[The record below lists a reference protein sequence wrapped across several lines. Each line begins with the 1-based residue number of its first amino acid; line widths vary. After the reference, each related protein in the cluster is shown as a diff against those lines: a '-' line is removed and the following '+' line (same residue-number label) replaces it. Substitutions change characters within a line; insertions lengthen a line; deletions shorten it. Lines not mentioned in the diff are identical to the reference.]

1 MSDIEDENIIESEEK
16 FIIEDIDENHKSIMD
31 SLEKG
36 NNIYSNSQ
44 NIIKENN
51 QYNSNDI
58 NIINNIN
65 QENENNISDNNN
77 YNIIE
82 ENYISNDNNIHIED
96 ENYNIYNSSE
106 NNENNNY
113 RDNNSENNVN
123 KEFIENEENGEIHE
137 NIENNIIEN
146 GENDENIENNII
158 ENDDNNEN
166 NKIIEN
172 AEIHEIIENKENNEN
187 NENNINYGGDV
198 NYINNLN
205 DENNENFENSENGE
219 NNRNSQNNEIHE
231 IIENN
236 DIVENNK
243 IEGPIHL
250 IEFNRKNFSLNEKAL
265 DILRNIK
272 EDLIIVSIVG
282 KARTGKSYLMNL
294 LLNSSRTKYPG
305 NGFEISSRLNS
316 CTKGI
321 WLWDTPRQKP
331 NSSAKIIFI
340 DSEGTNSVDLSTKT
354 YDSKIFALIV
364 LISSL
369 FIYNTNGNIDEK
381 SISELALAAHL
392 SNTVAVNTIEDKDL
406 IINELAPKFI
416 WVLRDFILDKIDP
429 DTGEEITSNE
439 YLELCLRNKSSNKNS
454 FENNLIRE
462 NIIKYFKER
471 ECVTLPRPVD
481 KEEDLHKLNNIP
493 FNELKSNFRDEFLNL
508 KRKIYEDSKIKKIGN
523 KKINGPV
530 LVELLKSFIKSLN
543 SKIIPN
549 INTAIDNIIINDIE
563 KSYENCIKLWKTDY
577 AKMKEDNNNIIIK
590 DLYDNKYFIMNEF
603 NNVINENREIKYN
616 KQYLEVFND
625 NKIKLENEIQNDIE
639 KIKTINNNKKNSL
652 LNDILNKHKYTNF
665 HSNIDYNNLEKD
677 QKNLII
683 NSVFDNYSNFIND
696 IKNNC
701 DNFNEEKDLDII
713 INSEKENNINSIKNV
728 SNIINKDYENKINEI
743 NEEINEDEIY
753 INSVDLSKFENINE
767 TLNQRYELLSEE
779 LDLKEKEIFGL
790 IGKYT
795 KLEEEKEKI
804 IANKN
809 NMVQKRGDNNL
820 TTLRSQKF
828 QNGLCGITV
837 ESNENGCGCQ
847 LGDICLIF

>member
-16 FIIEDIDENHKSIMD
+16 FIIEDIDENHKSMMD
-31 SLEKG
+31 SLEKD
-36 NNIYSNSQ
+36 NNIYNNSQ
-44 NIIKENN
+44 NNIKENN
-51 QYNSNDI
+51 QKKSNEI
-58 NIINNIN
+58 NIINSINQDNDNNIN
-65 QENENNISDNNN
+65 DNYNNN
-77 YNIIE
+77 E
-82 ENYISNDNNIHIED
+82 RNYISNDNIIILEEENNKSNIS
-96 ENYNIYNSSE
+96 NE
-106 NNENNNY
+106 NNENKNFIENDESNENKENKVNNEIIEN
-113 RDNNSENNVN
+113 DLKNENINIIENIEIHDFNEDKENNENIENSNNNEYEENNVN
-123 KEFIENEENGEIHE
+123 IDDNEKYENNEIHE
-137 NIENNIIEN
+137 V
-146 GENDENIENNII
+146 
-158 ENDDNNEN
+158 
-166 NKIIEN
+166 
-172 AEIHEIIENKENNEN
+172 HEIIENKN
-187 NENNINYGGDV
+187 
-198 NYINNLN
+198 
-205 DENNENFENSENGE
+205 NFE
-219 NNRNSQNNEIHE
+219 NNEIHE
-231 IIENN
+231 VHEIIENKDN
-236 DIVENNK
+236 FEDNEFIENNK
-243 IEGPIHL
+243 SEGPINL
-250 IEFNRKNFSLNEKAL
+250 IEFNRNNFSLNEKAL

-294 LLNSSRTKYPG
+294 LLNSNKSKYPG

-316 CTKGI
+316 CTRGI

-406 IINELAPKFI
+406 IINELAPTFI

-429 DTGEEITSNE
+429 DTGDEITSDE
-439 YLELCLRNKSSNKNS
+439 YLELCLRNKSNNKNS

-462 NIIKYFKER
+462 NIIKYFKDR

-508 KRKIYEDSKIKKIGN
+508 KRKIYEDSKIKKIAN
-523 KKINGPV
+523 KKVNGPI

-549 INTAIDNIIINDIE
+549 INTAIDNIIINEIE
-563 KSYENCIKLWKTDY
+563 KSYENCIKLWKENY
-577 AKMKEDNNNIIIK
+577 SKIKEGNDNYIIK
-590 DLYDNKYFIMNEF
+590 DLYDNKYFIMNEY
-603 NNVINENREIKYN
+603 NNVIKENREIKYN
-616 KQYLEVFND
+616 KQYLEAFNN
-625 NKIKLENEIQNDIE
+625 NKNKLANEIQNDIE
-639 KIKTINNNKKNSL
+639 KIKILNNNKKNCL
-652 LNDILNKHKYTNF
+652 LNDILNKNKYNNYY
-665 HSNIDYNNLEKD
+665 SNIDYNNLEKE
-677 QKNLII
+677 QKNVIV
-683 NSVFDNYSNFIND
+683 NSIYDNYSNFIND
-696 IKNNC
+696 IKKNY
-701 DNFNEEKDLDII
+701 DIFIEEKDFDII
-713 INSEKENNINSIKNV
+713 INKENENNINSIKNISYV
-728 SNIINKDYENKINEI
+728 INKDYENKINEI
-743 NEEINEDEIY
+743 NEEIKEDEIY
-753 INSVDLSKFENINE
+753 INSVDLSKFEKINE

-795 KLEEEKEKI
+795 KLVEEKEKI

-809 NMVQKRGDNNL
+809 NIAQKKGENNM

-837 ESNENGCGCQ
+837 EANENGCGCQ
-847 LGDICLIF
+847 LGDICFIF